1 MRTLA
6 SIAARR
12 RSACREV
19 CAVESVPA
27 KVQTWV
33 NRGVK
38 RPMTSLR
45 QQLRDNAVALISL
58 VVALG
63 SLAYNTWRN
72 ERTEHNRN
80 VRTAA
85 FELLTKLAELERVVF
100 LAQYDRDVAGG
111 NPRTGWTYVLV
122 IRDLSAVMPAPVPAQ
137 AAELQGVWRGDWE
150 DLGKRD
156 ETAGERVDD
165 AIKKD
170 RKSVV

>member
-1 MRTLA
+1 
-6 SIAARR
+6 
-12 RSACREV
+12 
-19 CAVESVPA
+19 
-27 KVQTWV
+27 
-33 NRGVK
+33 
-38 RPMTSLR
+38 MTSLR

-58 VVALG
+58 VVALS

-122 IRDLSAVMPAPVPAQ
+122 IRDLSALVPAPVPVQAQ
-137 AAELQGVWRGDWE
+137 ELQRVWSGNWE
-150 DLGKRD
+150 GLGKDD
-156 ETAGERVDD
+156 ETAVDHID
-165 AIKKD
+165 AAIVKLRD
-170 RKSVV
+170 TTLGTLRSLR

>member
-1 MRTLA
+1 
-6 SIAARR
+6 
-12 RSACREV
+12 
-19 CAVESVPA
+19 
-27 KVQTWV
+27 
-33 NRGVK
+33 
-38 RPMTSLR
+38 MTSVR

-58 VVALG
+58 VVALS

-122 IRDLSAVMPAPVPAQ
+122 IHDLSAVVPAPVPAQ
-137 AAELQGVWRGDWE
+137 AAELQRVWGGTGE
-150 DLGKRD
+150 GLGKDD
-156 ETAGERVDD
+156 ETAVNRIDD
-165 AIKKD
+165 AVAKLRD
-170 RKSVV
+170 ATLGTLRSLR

>member
-1 MRTLA
+1 
-6 SIAARR
+6 
-12 RSACREV
+12 
-19 CAVESVPA
+19 
-27 KVQTWV
+27 
-33 NRGVK
+33 
-38 RPMTSLR
+38 MTSLR

-137 AAELQGVWRGDWE
+137 AAELQGVWRGNWD

-156 ETAGERVDD
+156 ETAVGRIDD
-165 AIKKD
+165 AIKKLRD
-170 RKSVV
+170 TTLGTLRSLH